1 MITLYEFALSGNCH
15 KVRLMLSLLNLDY
28 QSVAVN
34 GKERQQKTP
43 AFLALNPFGQVPVL
57 ADGKTVVRDS
67 HAILVYLA
75 KKYGA
80 DHWLPSDAE
89 NLAAVSS
96 WLMTAANEVANGP
109 NRLRLYY
116 KFGRAINLKDAE
128 LCTSNLLAILNT
140 HLSTTPWLATEQI
153 TIADLAVYPY
163 IALAPEGNIDLAL
176 YPAIISWR
184 QRIQSLPAYV
194 DMPGIWRVAP

>member
-57 ADGKTVVRDS
+57 TDGKTVVRDS

-80 DHWLPSDAE
+80 EHWLPSDAE

-140 HLSTTPWLATEQI
+140 HLSTTPWLATGQI

-176 YPAIISWR
+176 YPAIISWL